1 LEYVRSQYRVATN
14 EVNQSFYDRVAA
26 MSENNTKEVERLWQL
41 MERLEKENSVS
52 KEELLEL
59 NKAISA
65 FKKK

>member
-1 LEYVRSQYRVATN
+1 
-14 EVNQSFYDRVAA
+14 
-26 MSENNTKEVERLWQL
+26 